1 MLDQFLDCPVTPGV
15 ALSAASAQGMVVSGA
30 CPKAWSELVASVF
43 PDWHTTRSAVAFPS
57 RLGPQYQ
64 TLQIPF
70 LYAFPIGVDG
80 QLYAALRDLVVRA
93 NAFVR
98 WRYPS
103 PESVA
108 AAVRP
113 MLAELVPPL
122 LHPKPFFQEES
133 VQRYARL
140 VHTHLHKRSLNLL
153 LDFAVVRL
161 AQGPGLCVTEMQTS
175 HPYFSFSRLLDC
187 ARASGLVQCPQLP
200 TPGLGLQGLHRRCL
214 VVDAQAGHP
223 SGTFFDDLRF
233 QARQLGTGEL
243 GPIALETACFN
254 EHGEVCFRSAQGE
267 RLRVT
272 DFGIYLRATL
282 QEIPEAVQR
291 LVMAGDFEG
300 VRALHAFLNGPMDNV
315 ICLNLAEQALL
326 SKGNMHEFRDYLGD
340 HPWTMSFLPQS
351 LTEGH
356 KIRLEPGKYVLKPC
370 SGNSGKGLQ
379 RVFVARDHKL
389 LRARSALAASGVSL
403 RNLEG
408 RWGVLY
414 DAHCEVPVEARVD
427 FITAQKELV
436 LGQEC
441 VAQPLFSQARLG
453 GSVIELR
460 ACQLMG
466 DSECFVL
473 ARKAAAETFSLETA
487 ELQATKLNYN
497 SLVGSLVRSQMQ
509 TGRSPQQWETYL
521 QGHQIEERLHYG
533 FTCVYPFDQVF
544 FSRLA

>member
-15 ALSAASAQGMVVSGA
+15 ALSTSSAQGMVVSGA
-30 CPKAWSELVASVF
+30 SPQAWSELVAQVF
-43 PDWHTTRSAVAFPS
+43 PDWHTTRSSVAFPS
-57 RLGPQYQ
+57 RHGPRYQ

-70 LYAFPIGVDG
+70 LYAFPIGVDK
-80 QLYAALRDLVVRA
+80 QLYAGLRDMTVRA

-103 PESVA
+103 PASVA
-108 AAVRP
+108 AALRP
-113 MLAELVPPL
+113 MLAELVPPR
-122 LHPKPFFQEES
+122 LHPEPFFQPQS
-133 VQRYARL
+133 IDRYARL
-140 VHTHLHKRSLNLL
+140 VHTQLHQRSLNLL

-161 AQGPGLCVTEMQTS
+161 PQGPGLCVTEMQTS
-175 HPYFSFSRLLDC
+175 HPYFSFSRLLES
-187 ARASGLVQCPQLP
+187 ARAAGLVRCPHLP
-200 TPGLGLQGLHRRCL
+200 TPGLGLQALHRRCL

-223 SGTFFDDLRF
+223 SGTFYDDLCF
-233 QARQLGTGEL
+233 QAQQLGTGEI
-243 GPIALETACFN
+243 GPVALETACFDEN
-254 EHGEVCFRSAQGE
+254 GEVCFRSAGGE
-267 RLRVT
+267 RLRVA

-282 QEIPEAVQR
+282 QEIPEALQR

-340 HPWTMSFLPQS
+340 HPWTVSFLPQS
-351 LTEGH
+351 LTQDH
-356 KIRLEPGKYVLKPC
+356 KIRLKPGKYVIKPC

-379 RVFVARDHKL
+379 RIFVAPDQKI

-403 RNLEG
+403 RHLEG
-408 RWGVLY
+408 RWEVRY

-427 FITAQKELV
+427 SITAQKELQ
-436 LGQEC
+436 LEQEC

-466 DSECFVL
+466 DSDCFVL

-497 SLVGSLVRSQMQ
+497 SLVGSLVRGQMQ
-509 TGRSPQQWETYL
+509 SGRSPEQWETYL
-521 QGHQIEERLHYG
+521 QGRAIEERLHYG
-533 FTCVYPFDQVF
+533 FTCVYPLD
-544 FSRLA
+544 